1 MTFRLDLSSFKWGF
15 ACAALALVGCESE
28 PDLDPV
34 ERARVSMAAG
44 DAVQAEV
51 ILRDLLASGTNRTE
65 IAAWLGEAEL
75 LQGQLAEARSWLESG
90 EFSDSTR
97 SHGFHMLGRLEMDE
111 GNLPA
116 AGQAFDK
123 ALAVNRENAGLWVDI
138 ARLRYNGGE
147 QTLAVEASTHAVKLD
162 PNNPRALQ
170 LRAQLVRD
178 SEGMRAALPWFE
190 RALEKNPKNT
200 DLLYDYAAT
209 LGELGR
215 ARDMLAVI
223 RQIAEINPA
232 ERRIY
237 FLQSVLAARAE
248 KFDLARSL
256 LLRSDK
262 STQEMPAAMLLSG
275 IIDIENENYASA
287 AQTLERL
294 AARQPDNRRV
304 QQMLARALSL
314 SGSDKELVYRYA
326 ELAKRAESS
335 PYLRTLVGRA
345 HEALDERDK
354 AAEYLDFA
362 ATPRSS
368 NLVVIHVDGQGNRRV
383 SGADVSGQDAVRLSR
398 ARIVEGQTEEA
409 HRLADSFLR
418 QFPGSADALS
428 LAGDAALAAGRNSAS
443 NSHYRKA
450 AAIRQPWVMTRKRL
464 AALQSLDRQDEA
476 LILLARYFIGDPGNI
491 EAAGLLARIAIS
503 NQDWQSAAVFL
514 DHAIRNG
521 GYRDPALLTLSAEVA
536 LQRGD
541 VDLAIHDAGSA
552 YAIQPLNREATRVLA
567 AAYHAS
573 GENEEWAEELE
584 AKLARM

>member
-1 MTFRLDLSSFKWGF
+1 MTFRLDLNSFKWVF
-15 ACAALALVGCESE
+15 AGAALALTGCESE
-28 PDLDPV
+28 PELGPI
-34 ERARVSMAAG
+34 ERARAAMATG

-51 ILRDLLASGTNRTE
+51 ILRDQLAGGKGRSE
-65 IAAWLGEAEL
+65 IAALLGEAEL

-90 EFSDSTR
+90 EFSDATR

-111 GNLPA
+111 GDLPA
-116 AGQAFDK
+116 SGRAFDK
-123 ALAVNRENAGLWVDI
+123 ALAENRENAGLWVDI
-138 ARLRYNGGE
+138 ARLRYSGGE
-147 QTLAVEASTHAVKLD
+147 QTMAVEASTYAVELD
-162 PNNPRALQ
+162 PDNPRALQ

-190 RALEKNPKNT
+190 RALEKNPENT
-200 DLLYDYAAT
+200 DLLYDFAAT

-215 ARDMLAVI
+215 ASDMLAVI

-256 LLRSDK
+256 LLRCNK
-262 STQEMPAAMLLSG
+262 ATQEMPAAMLLSG
-275 IIDIENENYASA
+275 IIDIENGNYASA

-304 QQMLARALSL
+304 RQMLARTLAL
-314 SGSDKELVYRYA
+314 SGSDKELVYRFG
-326 ELAKRAESS
+326 ELAKRAEAS
-335 PYLRTLVGRA
+335 PYLKTLVGRSY
-345 HEALDERDK
+345 EALEEREK
-354 AAEYLDFA
+354 AAEYLDLA

-368 NLVVIHVDGQGNRRV
+368 NLVVIHVDRQANRLA
-383 SGADVSGQDAVRLSR
+383 SGTVVSGQDAVRLARS
-398 ARIVEGQTEEA
+398 RIVEGRTTEA
-409 HRLADSFLR
+409 HRLAESFLR

-428 LAGDAALAAGRNSAS
+428 LAGDAALAAGQNRAS

-450 AAIRQPWVMTRKRL
+450 AAIRQPWVTTRKRL
-464 AALQSLDRQDEA
+464 AALQALDRQDEA

-491 EAAGLLARIAIS
+491 EAAGLLARIAIG
-503 NQDWQSAAVFL
+503 NQDWQSAAIFL

-521 GYRDPALLTLSAEVA
+521 GYRDPFLLTLSAEVA

-541 VDLAIHDAGSA
+541 VELALHDAGSA
-552 YAIQPLNREATRVLA
+552 YALQPLNREATRVLA
-567 AAYHAS
+567 EAYRAS
-573 GENEEWAEELE
+573 GENEDWAEELE
-584 AKLARM
+584 AKLSRM